1 MMKKLFAVL
10 LAATMILALAA
21 CGQTGTDT
29 TKAEEDTTKAEEN
42 TTKAEDNTTESDTEA
57 AVTGQDPT
65 GTEEGSTEPE
75 VLTGGGWTRAESPE
89 VTEEI
94 KALVEKASEGLDG
107 TAYTPIANVASQ
119 VVAGVNHL
127 ILCSTANITPGA
139 ESHYALVTIYE
150 DLEKNAEI
158 TAVLNSEA
166 EVGTPG
172 LAGGWTA
179 PETPVVTQEAKEA
192 LEKALKG
199 LTGAAYDPAALLA
212 TQVVAGTNYAILCE
226 VTAVTPEAVPHYAI
240 VYVYQNLEGAAE
252 ITNTVDFA

>member
-1 MMKKLFAVL
+1 MKKLFAVL

-29 TKAEEDTTKAEEN
+29 TKAEEDTTKAEEK
-42 TTKAEDNTTESDTEA
+42 TTKAEDDTTES
-57 AVTGQDPT
+57 DPT
-65 GTEEGSTEPE
+65 GTEEGGTEPE

-107 TAYTPIANVASQ
+107 TGYTPVANVASQ

-127 ILCSTANITPGA
+127 ILCSAVSMTPGA
-139 ESHYALVTIYE
+139 EAHYALVTIYE

-158 TAVLNSEA
+158 TAVLGSEA
-166 EVGTPG
+166 EVGAPG

-179 PETPVVTQEAKEA
+179 PETPVVTKEAKAA
-192 LEKALKG
+192 LEKAVEG

-212 TQVVAGTNYAILCE
+212 TQVVAGINYAILCE
-226 VTAVTPEAVPHYAI
+226 VTAVTPEAVPHYAV